1 MDTGTRPSAQAHK
14 WEAGSVTKKNSWVR
28 CRCFPWHPLNNLDA
42 IGKKATRRSDVW
54 TTDMRVRRYNPAGNH
69 PKTSKRNCKQG
80 RKKTRHTITKWPK
93 LIQAEVINKQPDSWI
108 YGKMMDSCS
117 LWHLITLIT
126 LQVTIWIEPIKST
139 NTDLH
144 EESNINDHDFNINL
158 L

>member
-1 MDTGTRPSAQAHK
+1 
-14 WEAGSVTKKNSWVR
+14 
-28 CRCFPWHPLNNLDA
+28 
-42 IGKKATRRSDVW
+42 
-54 TTDMRVRRYNPAGNH
+54 
-69 PKTSKRNCKQG
+69 
-80 RKKTRHTITKWPK
+80 
-93 LIQAEVINKQPDSWI
+93 
-108 YGKMMDSCS
+108 MMDSCS